1 MKLHGIAALLFTV
14 ALGTAQAGV
23 VTREVDYQSGGVTL
37 KGYLAYDDA
46 VKGARPGVLV
56 VHEWWGMNDYAR
68 KRARMLAELGYTA
81 LALDMYGD
89 GRQAHHPDDA
99 GQFSSE
105 IMKNQDLARARFNA
119 ALDLLRR
126 EKTVDPGRVAAIG
139 YCFGG
144 AVVLQ
149 MARYGSDLKG
159 VVSFHGSLN
168 PISPAEPGAIKAKIL
183 VLTGADD
190 PFVPAEQVE
199 QFKKEM
205 DAAKADYKVI
215 AYPGARH
222 SFTNPDADEFGKK
235 FNMPLAYDKA
245 ADEASWKEM
254 QDFFRVVLK

>member
-46 VKGARPGVLV
+46 VQGARPGVLV